1 MYCYL
6 SLFITYCLFCT
17 CLYILMRDSA
27 LAYGV
32 LLCFLQILMSAVPSL
47 VRCAEMAV
55 VSMKLVPSNVYVM
68 KDMNLL

>member
-1 MYCYL
+1 
-6 SLFITYCLFCT
+6 
-17 CLYILMRDSA
+17 MRDSA